1 MICVSVVY
9 PNGPGK
15 RFDHDYYEQKHRPL
29 VMDRLASHGITR
41 YEILQGLSGLG
52 PGSEP
57 MAACVG
63 NLYFSSVGEFQQA
76 MAAHG
81 AELQADIPNFTDI
94 QPQFQISEVV

>member
-1 MICVSVVY
+1 MICVSVFY
-9 PNGPGK
+9 PSGAGK
-15 RFDHDYYEQKHRPL
+15 HFDQVYYEQKHRAL
-29 VMDRLASHGITR
+29 VMERLASHGITR
-41 YEILQGLSGLG
+41 YEIDQGLSGLG

-57 MAACVG
+57 MFACVG
-63 NLYFSSVGEFQQA
+63 RLYFNAVGDFQQA

>member
-1 MICVSVVY
+1 MICVSVMY
-9 PNGPGK
+9 PHAPGK
-15 RFDHDYYEQKHRPL
+15 RFDHVYYEKSHRPL
-29 VMDRLASHGITR
+29 VLDRLASHGISR
-41 YEILQGLSGLG
+41 YEIQQGLSSLG

-57 MAACVG
+57 TFACIG
-63 NLYFSSVGEFQQA
+63 NLYFGTVADFQQG